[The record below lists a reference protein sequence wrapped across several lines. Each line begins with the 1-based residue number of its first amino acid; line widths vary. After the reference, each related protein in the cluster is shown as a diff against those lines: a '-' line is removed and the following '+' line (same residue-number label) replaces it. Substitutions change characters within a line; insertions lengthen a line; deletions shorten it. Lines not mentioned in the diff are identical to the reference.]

1 MNLTRINIVL
11 AVLLVLTSLFAVS
24 LKVDY
29 SKPNIEFLPTMVHSP
44 AYDAYAA
51 NPNFPNGRTLQA
63 PVPGT
68 IPRGELPLYYTAS
81 KEDAVRAGLELKNP
95 FALDAP
101 IEIGQEAPSAGNDTA
116 SKTATNT
123 KKTKKLSKEELAETL
138 KMKKLAAA
146 QARLNASIERGAEIF
161 NTFCITCHG
170 PSGLGDG
177 PVTKRGFPPPPPLPT
192 GKSSEMKDGQL
203 FHILTYGQGSMAPMI
218 SQLSRSQRW
227 DAINY
232 VRTLQKGKK
241 PAGTVPPADGKKAV
255 TSGTESKPAAKAET
269 KPQSKTGTKSA
280 PKPESKVD
288 SKTKPKAA
296 SKTAPEK
303 KTEKKTGAKPEQK
316 PQVES
321 KSASPDPKTA
331 KPDETGK
338 TPQAE
343 EKKP

>member
-11 AVLLVLTSLFAVS
+11 AVLLVLTTLLAVS

-44 AYDAYAA
+44 AYHAYAA

-68 IPRGELPLYYTAS
+68 IPRGDLPLYYTAS

-101 IEIGQEAPSAGNDTA
+101 IQIEQETTPVPNDAA
-116 SKTATNT
+116 SKAAA
-123 KKTKKLSKEELAETL
+123 KKVKKLTKEELAEAL
-138 KMKKLAAA
+138 KLKKLAAA
-146 QARLNASIERGAEIF
+146 QLRLNASIERGTEIF

-192 GKSSEMKDGQL
+192 GKSIEMKDGQL

-218 SQLSRSQRW
+218 SQLSRNHRW

-241 PAGTVPPADGKKAV
+241 PTEAAPVAEGKKPTTPKKESKAA
-255 TSGTESKPAAKAET
+255 TKKESKPAPKAET
-269 KPQSKTGTKSA
+269 KPKPKTETKPV
-280 PKPESKVD
+280 PKPEPKVD
-288 SKTKPKAA
+288 SKIKPKAA
-296 SKTAPEK
+296 TKATPKT
-303 KTEKKTGAKPEQK
+303 KPEEK
-316 PQVES
+316 SKVES
-321 KSASPDPKTA
+321 KSTTPDPKTA
-331 KPDETGK
+331 KPEATGK
-338 TPQAE
+338 TPKAE

>member
-11 AVLLVLTSLFAVS
+11 AVLLVMTSLLPVS

-44 AYDAYAA
+44 AYHAYAA

-68 IPRGELPLYYTAS
+68 IPRGDLPLYYTAS

-101 IEIGQEAPSAGNDTA
+101 IEIEQETPAAGNDTA
-116 SKTATNT
+116 SKSTT
-123 KKTKKLSKEELAETL
+123 KKTKKLTEEELAEAL
-138 KMKKLAAA
+138 KRKKLAAA
-146 QARLNASIERGAEIF
+146 QTRLNASIERGAEIF

-241 PAGTVPPADGKKAV
+241 QTGTAPPADGKKTV
-255 TSGTESKPAAKAET
+255 PSETESKPAVKVET
-269 KPQSKTGTKSA
+269 ELKPKTEIKTA
-280 PKPESKVD
+280 PKPEPKAD
-288 SKTKPKAA
+288 SKTKPKVTPQA
-296 SKTAPEK
+296 TPEK
-303 KTEKKTGAKPEQK
+303 KPEKKS
-316 PQVES
+316 QVES

-331 KPDETGK
+331 KPEATGK

>member
-68 IPRGELPLYYTAS
+68 IPRGELPLYYTVS

-101 IEIGQEAPSAGNDTA
+101 IEVELEAPSTDNKAA
-116 SKTATNT
+116 SKTAA
-123 KKTKKLSKEELAETL
+123 KKTKKLSKEELAEAL
-138 KMKKLAAA
+138 KRKKQAAA
-146 QARLNASIERGAEIF
+146 QLRLNASIERGAEIF

-170 PSGLGDG
+170 PSGMGDG
-177 PVTKRGFPPPPPLPT
+177 TVTKRGFPPPPPLPT
-192 GKSSEMKDGQL
+192 GKSKEMKDGQL
-203 FHILTYGQGSMAPMI
+203 FHILTYGQGSMAPMV

-241 PAGTVPPADGKKAV
+241 TAGTADVNSSAKDKKTAPAK
-255 TSGTESKPAAKAET
+255 TESKPATKAET
-269 KPQSKTGTKSA
+269 KPQPKTETKST
-280 PKPESKVD
+280 PKPETRVD
-288 SKTKPKAA
+288 SKTKPKVA
-296 SKTAPEK
+296 SPAIPGKNPEK
-303 KTEKKTGAKPEQK
+303 KPEQK
-316 PQVES
+316 PRVEP
-321 KSASPDPKTA
+321 KSATADPKTA
-331 KPDETGK
+331 KPDATGK